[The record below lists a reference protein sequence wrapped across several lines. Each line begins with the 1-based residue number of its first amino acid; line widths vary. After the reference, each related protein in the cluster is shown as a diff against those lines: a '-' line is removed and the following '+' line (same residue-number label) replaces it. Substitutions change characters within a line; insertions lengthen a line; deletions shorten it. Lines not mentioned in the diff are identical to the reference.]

1 MSNSR
6 PIRLDIQAL
15 RAAAVLMVVVFHLWP
30 NRLPG
35 GFAGVDV
42 FFVISGFLISGAL
55 FRELEDSGR
64 IAIASFWAK
73 RIRRLLPA
81 ALFAITL
88 TVIASF
94 VVVPVFTRQ
103 QFFSEAIASTLY
115 FENWFLVAN
124 AADYF
129 AGESSPFQHYWSL
142 AVEEQF
148 YIFWP
153 LSLLLATLILKRKAL
168 RFMPTALWLATA
180 LSFSY
185 SLYLSSVDPALAY
198 FNTFGRIWEF
208 GLGAL
213 VALLGHRI
221 RLTESGRALISLGG
235 FAAILVSSVW
245 LNEEMAFPGWAALVP
260 ALGTAAVILAGLQKL
275 PTWLDRLYGF
285 RPIAFSGEVSYS
297 LYLWHWPLIVILPW
311 ATGYQPRSAEL
322 LAVLAASYLL
332 AWLTKK
338 FIEDRFRTLP
348 ALVSRKPR
356 LTFAVAAGVSAAIV
370 TASVIAGSLTTL
382 QLATAD
388 GQAQT
393 LDRAKND
400 TADPYNECMTEPE
413 AIDVKLCVYGRI
425 GADYRVLLVGDSHA
439 AMHLGAWELMA
450 QRGGFELNLAYKAS
464 CSFNLEK
471 RSNSARGT
479 SCEQWNLDLQK
490 QLAANKPY
498 DLVLTS
504 HFTTVRA
511 TQRAGQSIAETVE
524 GFKDAWAPL
533 KARGAT
539 VVAIRDGVNM
549 DKQMR
554 HCWETSVFDATQC
567 VMAQDDAFIADLSM
581 RAASSPPGA
590 LTMDFTDLY
599 CPNGKCPAMLDG
611 VYVYRD
617 SSHISLLFS
626 EQMAGDW
633 RDRLTQLGVKLPA
646 TPGLNN

>member
-1 MSNSR
+1 
-6 PIRLDIQAL
+6 
-15 RAAAVLMVVVFHLWP
+15 
-30 NRLPG
+30 
-35 GFAGVDV
+35 
-42 FFVISGFLISGAL
+42 
-55 FRELEDSGR
+55 
-64 IAIASFWAK
+64 
-73 RIRRLLPA
+73 
-81 ALFAITL
+81 
-88 TVIASF
+88 
-94 VVVPVFTRQ
+94 
-103 QFFSEAIASTLY
+103 
-115 FENWFLVAN
+115 
-124 AADYF
+124 
-129 AGESSPFQHYWSL
+129 
-142 AVEEQF
+142 
-148 YIFWP
+148 
-153 LSLLLATLILKRKAL
+153 LS
-168 RFMPTALWLATA
+168 
-180 LSFSY
+180 Y
-185 SLYLSSVDPALAY
+185 VDPALAY

-221 RLTESGRALISLGG
+221 RLTESGRTLISLGG

-311 ATGYQPRSAEL
+311 ATGYQPRAGEL

-338 FIEDRFRTLP
+338 FVEDRFRTLP

-370 TASVIAGSLTTL
+370 TASVIAGSSTTL

-400 TADPYNECMTEPE
+400 TADPFNECMTEPE

-425 GADYRVLLVGDSHA
+425 GSDYRVLLVGDSHA

-471 RSNSARGT
+471 RSDSARGT

-490 QLAANKPY
+490 QLAADKPY

-511 TQRAGQSIAETVE
+511 TQRAGQSIAETVQ

-533 KARGAT
+533 QARGAT
-539 VVAIRDGVNM
+539 VVAVRDGVNM

-554 HCWETSVFDATQC
+554 HCWETSVYDASEC
-567 VMAQDDAFIADLSM
+567 VMAQNDAFIADLSM

-611 VYVYRD
+611 VYAYRD

-646 TPGLNN
+646 MPGLNN

>member
-15 RAAAVLMVVVFHLWP
+15 RAAAVLMVVIFHLWP

-42 FFVISGFLISGAL
+42 FFVISGFLISSAL
-55 FRELEDSGR
+55 FKELADSGR
-64 IAIASFWAK
+64 IAVASFWAK

-81 ALFAITL
+81 AVFVITL

-94 VVVPVFTRQ
+94 VVPVFTRQ
-103 QFFSEAIASTLY
+103 QFFGEAIASTFY
-115 FENWFLVAN
+115 FENWFLAAN

-129 AGESSPFQHYWSL
+129 AAEASPFQHYWSL

-153 LSLLLATLILKRKAL
+153 LALMVAALILKRKTL
-168 RFMPTALWLATA
+168 RTMPVFLVTITAI
-180 LSFSY
+180 SFCY
-185 SLYLSSVDPALAY
+185 SLYLSYAEPNLAY
-198 FNTFGRIWEF
+198 FTTFGRVWEF
-208 GLGAL
+208 GLGAI
-213 VALLGHRI
+213 VAILGHRA
-221 RLTESGRALISLGG
+221 RLTELGRTLMSLGG
-235 FAAILVSSVW
+235 FAAILASALL
-245 LNEEMAFPGWAALVP
+245 LNESMNFPGWVALIP
-260 ALGTAAVILAGLQKL
+260 ALGTAAVLLAGLQAL
-275 PTWLDRLYGF
+275 PTRLDRLYGL
-285 RPIAFSGEVSYS
+285 RPIAFTGAISYS

-311 ATGYQPRSAEL
+311 ATGYQPRAAEL
-322 LAVLAASYLL
+322 VAVLAASYLL

-338 FIEDRFRTLP
+338 LIEDRFRTMP
-348 ALVSRKPR
+348 ALVSRGPR
-356 LTFAVAAGVSAAIV
+356 PTYVLAAAASSAVLALSLVAGI
-370 TASVIAGSLTTL
+370 LTTV
-382 QLATAD
+382 QLASAD
-388 GQAQT
+388 SRTQT

-400 TADPYNECMTEPE
+400 TADPFSECMTEPE
-413 AIDVKLCVYGRI
+413 AIDIKLCVYGRV

-439 AMHLGAWELMA
+439 AMHLGAWKLMA
-450 QRGGFELNLAYKAS
+450 ERGAFELNLAYKAS
-464 CSFNLEK
+464 CSFNLEE
-471 RSNSARGT
+471 RSDSARGQ
-479 SCEQWNLDLQK
+479 SCEQWNIDLQK
-490 QLAANKPY
+490 QFAEDKPY

-511 TQRAGQSIAETVE
+511 TQRAGQSIAETVK

-533 KARGAT
+533 QARGST

-554 HCWETSVFDATQC
+554 HCWETSVYDATKC
-567 VMAQDDAFIADLSM
+567 EMARDDAFIADLSM

-599 CPNGKCPAMLDG
+599 CPNGKCPAMIDG

-626 EQMAGDW
+626 QQMADDW
-633 RDRLTQLGVKLPA
+633 SDRLTQLGVKLPA
-646 TPGLNN
+646 MPGLTN